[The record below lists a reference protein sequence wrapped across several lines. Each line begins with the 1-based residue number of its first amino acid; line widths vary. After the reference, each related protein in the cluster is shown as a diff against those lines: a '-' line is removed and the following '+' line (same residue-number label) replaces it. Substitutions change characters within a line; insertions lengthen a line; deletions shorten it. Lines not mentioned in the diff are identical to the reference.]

1 MFFGGVMARK
11 KIPNDNGSQPKN
23 GEQVT
28 SDYIGVNGAAEMVQC
43 TSQHIRRL
51 LTEKKLTRFK
61 FCARTLVSKTEL
73 LGLVRRA

>member
-1 MFFGGVMARK
+1 MAK
-11 KIPNDNGSQPKN
+11 KKTPTDNGNAQPNN
-23 GEQVT
+23 GEQISSDFTGVT
-28 SDYIGVNGAAEMVQC
+28 GAAEMVQC

-61 FCARTLVSKTEL
+61 FGARTLVSKSEL